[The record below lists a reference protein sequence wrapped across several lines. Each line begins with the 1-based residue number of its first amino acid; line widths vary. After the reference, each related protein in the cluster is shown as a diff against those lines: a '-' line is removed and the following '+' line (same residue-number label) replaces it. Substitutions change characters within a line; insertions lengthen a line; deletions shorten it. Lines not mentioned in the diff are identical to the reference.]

1 MDKAVEEPMSK
12 YDGLSD
18 EEKVRLAIDCV
29 ARTVPIPT
37 ALEGFL
43 KQTPGLHEAVT
54 APGNKPNVSS
64 SK

>member
-1 MDKAVEEPMSK
+1 MSN

-18 EEKVRLAIDCV
+18 EDKVRLAIDCV
-29 ARTVPIPT
+29 ARSTPIPT

-43 KQTPGLHEAVT
+43 KQTKGLHEAIT
-54 APGNKPNVSS
+54 APGKQINVSS

>member
-1 MDKAVEEPMSK
+1 MSN

-18 EEKVRLAIDCV
+18 EDKVRLAIDCV
-29 ARTVPIPT
+29 ARSTPIPT

-43 KQTPGLHEAVT
+43 KDEGLLEAIT
-54 APGNKPNVSS
+54 APGKQSNVSS